1 VRTARQECLDLLL
14 VVSRR
19 HLERVLL
26 SLVRHYSRARPH
38 RGIGLSTPIARYEP
52 NAKAVI
58 RRRDILGGVVHEY
71 ERAA

>member
-1 VRTARQECLDLLL
+1 MRTARQECLDLTL

-19 HLERVLL
+19 HLEHVLR
-26 SLVRHYSRARPH
+26 SYVRHYNAARPH
-38 RGIGLSTPIARYEP
+38 RGIGLLTPIGRCEP

-58 RRRDILGGVVHEY
+58 RRHDILGGMLHEY

>member
-1 VRTARQECLDLLL
+1 VRTARQECLDLTL

-19 HLERVLL
+19 HLEHVLR
-26 SLVRHYSRARPH
+26 SYVRHYNTARPY
-38 RGIGLSTPIARYEP
+38 RGIGLLTPIARSEP

-58 RRRDILGGVVHEY
+58 RRHDILGGMLHEY